1 MHLLTYTMISTQQ
14 RIAGFVRRDD
24 RGAAMVEYAL
34 LVALI
39 AIVALVA
46 LNAIGDQI
54 SENFSDVDTT
64 IQAT

>member
-1 MHLLTYTMISTQQ
+1 MTLLTHMMISTQQ
-14 RIAGFVRRDD
+14 RIAGVVRRDD

-46 LNAIGDQI
+46 LNSIGDQI
-54 SENFSDVDTT
+54 SENFSDVDST

>member
-1 MHLLTYTMISTQQ
+1 MTLLTLMMISTQQ

-39 AIVALVA
+39 AIVAIVA
-46 LNAIGDQI
+46 LNSIGDEL
-54 SENFSDVDTT
+54 STNFSEIDST
-64 IQAT
+64 IVAT